1 MKKIK
6 VKTYL
11 EKDKPIFTKRFYF
24 ILIGLGLALLMVG
37 SILQFGSGDEEV
49 VDDNSLGV
57 VKYNGYTFNNVN
69 GKWVLDFNGEPVS
82 FDYLPNELNE
92 IYTENLLFGNK
103 VYIAVDPE
111 DNINNYFIQRIKAIL
126 QYKGILAV
134 NACIKEE
141 GCGDIPVV
149 GCDLGESICDNECD
163 FNGDYS
169 FFSNQ
174 LDDIVSKV
182 IYLNYSFYVN
192 KGEIEVFKVEGCK
205 YGQASQSYP
214 ISERNEYYEVFF
226 KLCKI

>member
-24 ILIGLGLALLMVG
+24 ILIGLCLSLLMVG

-82 FDYLPNELNE
+82 FDYLPNEVNE

-141 GCGDIPVV
+141 GCGDIPIV
-149 GCDLGESICDNECD
+149 GCNEGKDVIFIKKGTESKIYKDASCLVFEGDNE
-163 FNGDYS
+163 G
-169 FFSNQ
+169 
-174 LDDIVSKV
+174 LIKDID
-182 IYLNYSFYVN
+182 LL
-192 KGEIEVFKVEGCK
+192 
-205 YGQASQSYP
+205 
-214 ISERNEYYEVFF
+214 YY
-226 KLCKI
+226 KLLGVL